1 MKNSKITDDK
11 LKNAAKNHQ
20 LNIQRN
26 LEHRLKVATT
36 QENQELIQLL
46 EAEFK
51 QLLPRA
57 TLK

>member
-26 LEHRLKVATT
+26 LEHRLQVARN

>member
-26 LEHRLKVATT
+26 LEHRLQVAIT

-57 TLK
+57 TVK

>member
-1 MKNSKITDDK
+1 MKNSKIPNDK

-26 LEHRLKVATT
+26 LEHRLQVARN